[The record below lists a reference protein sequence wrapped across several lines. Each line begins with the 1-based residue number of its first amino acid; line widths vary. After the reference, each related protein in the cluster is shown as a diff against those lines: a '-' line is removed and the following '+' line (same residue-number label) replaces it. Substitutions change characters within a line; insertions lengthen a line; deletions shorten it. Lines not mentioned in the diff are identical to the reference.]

1 MFQTTSSI
9 NSQQS
14 PNRFKFKSKFSFF
27 NDNMVPTTTT
37 KITMQYKELLRNI
50 LSSLQE
56 KASFAN
62 LSEFDQLKSNQIAV
76 SIQSCYNPKFKST
89 GVDETREAFQDLLDE
104 IKQTIN
110 RKFPF
115 IKVFRQQINH
125 PDHYLQIQ
133 LFQPDVHAVVLYS
146 RQFSK
151 EQITPKLIGDLVW
164 LHLKKFNLTVNVDCP
179 IKHVVPVCE
188 DGMQKSI
195 LEGLQVTVRQREVPT
210 VQSAQTPTK
219 QIVIRTSFCQ
229 QAGSGQKSAS
239 KLDIYKSTENIRDM
253 EKSVRVYFSPTKSQ
267 AWMTQTNVSQIDLS
281 GSKQKVQSPEKKF
294 TVKLFSQTIPITCFE
309 EAKFIDLVQQ
319 TNSYEIEIS
328 GNCIQ
333 TTKSQLNVDE
343 LLDENTDTVYVS
355 TRVERTDLIKCI
367 VKAPEDATVNITKNI
382 TETLTY
388 DSNEQAFIF
397 YGRDKQEYVI
407 DVSKKDCF
415 SQKRTIFLQGNTNV
429 KIEFDLVSCVE
440 TTLQFRVY
448 NILLRSGQH
457 KDIEN
462 CRLEVFQSDQ
472 ADQEPIIGMT
482 NDQGLFNCPGLMFKQ
497 VRVHAQRKG
506 FLQVSYDFDVLAN
519 STGQVLN
526 IPMIPDYYSLINQ
539 YHILIYVP
547 NKNNFQLDYS
557 MICPDGVKIDSKNRS
572 HNVMKSKLE
581 INRINQQT
589 MLWNFSVHVQSLDPF
604 LSDNCYQFFINNQKP
619 NRKLLCQEP
628 LSPQCKENNG
638 STSSKASCF
647 KTVNLNE
654 MFLKTRVMQTEI
666 KTFVR
671 QESDVIAQKINNF
684 CAEDSVRIF
693 VTFGHKVLETFMIQ
707 SNLLMQNEKCF
718 GVIDL
723 DKRLFIRDNDT
734 TQQNIKRNLSKMPTF
749 KKDMKNSN
757 EDRTMTTILSHIT
770 NQRFQE

>member
-14 PNRFKFKSKFSFF
+14 PNRFKFKSKVSFF
-27 NDNMVPTTTT
+27 NDNMMPAMTT
-37 KITMQYKELLRNI
+37 KITLQYKEFLRNMI
-50 LSSLQE
+50 SSIQE
-56 KASFAN
+56 KTSFVN
-62 LSEFDQLKSNQIAV
+62 FLEFDQLKSQQIGV

-89 GVDETREAFQDLLDE
+89 GVDETKEAFQDLLDE

-110 RKFPF
+110 RKYPF
-115 IKVFRQQINH
+115 IKVFRQQISH

-133 LFQPDVHAVVLYS
+133 LYQPEVHSVVLYS
-146 RQFSK
+146 RQYSK
-151 EQITPKLIGDLVW
+151 EQISPKLIADLVW
-164 LHLKKFNLTVNVDCP
+164 LHLRKFNLTVNVDCP
-179 IKHVVPVCE
+179 IKNVVPVSE
-188 DGMQKSI
+188 EGQQRNI
-195 LEGLQVTVRQREVPT
+195 LEGLQVTVRQREAPT
-210 VQSAQTPTK
+210 LQSAQTPTK

-229 QAGSGQKSAS
+229 QGSAQKSAS

-267 AWMTQTNVSQIDLS
+267 AWMTQTNISQIDLS
-281 GSKQKVQSPEKKF
+281 GQKQRAQSPEKKF
-294 TVKLFSQTIPITCFE
+294 TVKLFSQTVPLSCFD

-319 TNSYEIEIS
+319 VNAYEIEIT

-333 TTKSQLNVDE
+333 TMKTQLNVDE
-343 LLDENTDTVYVS
+343 LLDDNTDTVYVS
-355 TRVERTDLIKCI
+355 TRVERNDVIKCI
-367 VKAPEDATVNITKNI
+367 VKAPEDATVNVTKNI
-382 TETLTY
+382 TETLTF
-388 DSNEQAFIF
+388 DSNEQAFVF

-415 SQKRTIFLQGNTNV
+415 SQKRTVFLQGNTDV

-440 TTLQFRVY
+440 TTLQFRAY
-448 NILLRSGQH
+448 NILLRGGQH

-462 CRLEVFQSDQ
+462 CRLEIFQSDQ
-472 ADQEPIIGMT
+472 TDQEPLIGMT
-482 NDQGLFNCPGLMFKQ
+482 NDQGQFSCPGLMFKQ

-519 STGQVLN
+519 STGQLLN

-547 NKNNFQLDYS
+547 NKNNFQLDFALV
-557 MICPDGVKIDSKNRS
+557 CPDGTKIDSKNRQ

-604 LSDNCYQFFINNQKP
+604 LPDNCFQFFINNQKP
-619 NRKLLCQEP
+619 KRTLLCQEP
-628 LSPQCKENNG
+628 LSPQCKENG
-638 STSSKASCF
+638 VSSAAKASCF

-671 QESDVIAQKINNF
+671 QESDVIAQKINNY
-684 CAEDSVRIF
+684 CAEESVRIF

-707 SNLLMQNEKCF
+707 SNLLMHNEKCF

-723 DKRLFIRDNDT
+723 DKRKFIRDNEVS
-734 TQQNIKRNLSKMPTF
+734 QQNIKRNLSKMPTF
-749 KKDMKNSN
+749 KKDLKGGN
-757 EDRTMTTILSHIT
+757 EDRTMTTILQHIT